1 MKTFFSFLSFSI
13 LFFTGLPCANA
24 QRNVQVSDSL
34 LADGTIAPMGQI
46 YSGTE
51 HLRNIL
57 NNKVTSTSVF
67 VADQRRNEIQGSPY
81 LNENWGKGK
90 MVYNNEY
97 YSNDLAFRYNILKNQ
112 LEIRFSNG
120 ETTAPYNARLMQFSV
135 VLNRKIYLFKHF
147 DVVGEGQDQFFE
159 ALYEGA
165 NIQFIKC
172 YKKRFRKGEEGQGS
186 FGTLVLD
193 SYEDV
198 EHYYIKTSPTAA
210 FALIKL
216 KKKNLLEA
224 FPKQNDKLK
233 KLLQEP
239 EFNKLD
245 ESNIFKLLKKLE
257 NS

>member
-13 LFFTGLPCANA
+13 LFFAGFPCANA
-24 QRNVQVSDSL
+24 QRNAQVSDSL

-51 HLRNIL
+51 HLRNIM
-57 NNKVTSTSVF
+57 NNNVGSASVF

-97 YSNDLAFRYNILKNQ
+97 YSNDLGFRYNVLKNQ
-112 LEIRFSNG
+112 LEIRFNNG
-120 ETTAPYNARLMQFSV
+120 ETTAPHNARLMQFSV
-135 VLNRKIYLFKHF
+135 VLNRKIHLFKHF
-147 DVVGEGQDQFFE
+147 DVVGESQDQFFE
-159 ALYEGA
+159 ALYEGQ
-165 NIQFIKC
+165 NIQLIKC
-172 YKKRFRKGEEGQGS
+172 YKKSFRKGEEGQGS

-198 EHYYIKTSPTAA
+198 ERYYIKTSPTAE
-210 FALIKL
+210 FTLLKL

-233 KLLQEP
+233 ELLKEP
-239 EFNKLD
+239 EFNKLNED
-245 ESNIFKLLKKLE
+245 NIVKLLKKI
-257 NS
+257 